1 MNAGLYFSLYSL
13 QFFLPQLITTLRP
26 GTTIAAV
33 GWLVAACYGGAALAM
48 IAWSKHSDRT
58 GERIRHLAA
67 PTLAGAAALVA
78 AVAIG
83 SGPML
88 LAGVAVT
95 TACVF
100 AALPVF
106 WSLPATFLA
115 GAAAAAGIAAI
126 NSISSLASFL
136 GPYTTG
142 ALKDTTG
149 EFTTSLLLLAAS
161 LALTSVAVPIAATLM
176 RRTAPC

>member
-1 MNAGLYFSLYSL
+1 M
-13 QFFLPQLITTLRP
+13 
-26 GTTIAAV
+26 
-33 GWLVAACYGGAALAM
+33 M
-48 IAWSKHSDRT
+48 AWSKHSDRT
-58 GERIRHLAA
+58 GERIRHLVA
-67 PTLAGAAALVA
+67 PALAGAAALVG

-106 WSLPATFLA
+106 WSLPATFLS

-136 GPYTTG
+136 GPYATG

-149 EFTTSLLLLAAS
+149 AFTTSLLLLAAS
-161 LALTSVAVPIAATLM
+161 LALTSVAVPIAATLI
-176 RRTAPC
+176 RRSAVC